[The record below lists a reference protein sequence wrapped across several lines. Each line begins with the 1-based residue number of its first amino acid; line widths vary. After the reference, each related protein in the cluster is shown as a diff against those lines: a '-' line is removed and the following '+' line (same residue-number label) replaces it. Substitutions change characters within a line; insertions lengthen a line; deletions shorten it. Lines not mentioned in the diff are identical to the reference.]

1 MDIVELVMRLVVIAA
16 LVAPLVVLALRR
28 PPVGGRFP
36 AGTDDGWAWRPRAA
50 APTALNG
57 VVRTSVTSRSRSF

>member
-16 LVAPLVVLALRR
+16 LVAPLGVLAVRR

-36 AGTDDGWAWRPRAA
+36 AGTDDGWTLPPGGRGDPRRQVD
-50 APTALNG
+50 
-57 VVRTSVTSRSRSF
+57 VVGARARRG